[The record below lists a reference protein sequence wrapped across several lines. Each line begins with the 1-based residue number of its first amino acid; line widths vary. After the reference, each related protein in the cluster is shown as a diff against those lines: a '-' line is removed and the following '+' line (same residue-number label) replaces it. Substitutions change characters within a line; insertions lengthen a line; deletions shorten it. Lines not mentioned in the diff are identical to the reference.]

1 MTDTSRTRTTLVFGA
16 TGGIG
21 SALVRRLRERGERVL
36 LSSRPGP
43 RLSALSDEL
52 GAPAYPADAR
62 EEAQVSDTLAR
73 ASAEHGPL
81 DGIALA
87 VGSILLKPA
96 HATSAA
102 EFEALLRL
110 NLWSAFH
117 VVKHGAPALKPARGA
132 LLLFSSAAA
141 QLGLANHEGIAA
153 AKAGVEGLAR
163 AAAATYAPAGVRVN
177 VLAPGLVNTGLSAR
191 MLEVQAQAKASAA
204 MHPLGRIGEPQD
216 VASLAAWLL
225 GPEAT
230 WVTGQVLSVDGGLS
244 RLRARG

>member
-1 MTDTSRTRTTLVFGA
+1 MTDALRKRTTLVFGA

-21 SALVRRLRERGERVL
+21 SALVRRLLTRGERVL
-36 LSSRPGP
+36 LSARPGL
-43 RLSALSDEL
+43 RLSALSDAL
-52 GAPAYPADAR
+52 GAPALPADVGD
-62 EEAQVSDTLAR
+62 ESQVAGTVER

-110 NLWSAFH
+110 NLWSAFY
-117 VVKHGAPALKPARGA
+117 VVKHGAPALKAARGA

-141 QLGLANHEGIAA
+141 QLGLANHEGVAA

-163 AAAATYAPAGVRVN
+163 AAAATYASAGVRVN
-177 VLAPGLVNTGLSAR
+177 VLAPGLVRTGLSER
-191 MLEVQAQAKASAA
+191 MLAVEAQAKASAA
-204 MHPLGRIGEPQD
+204 MHPLGRVGEPDD

-225 GPEAT
+225 GPEAA
-230 WVTGQVLSVDGGLS
+230 WVTGQVLGVDGGLA